1 MHTAAARPVKLSMW
15 SHSTVSTGRVE
26 LLVRL
31 SQFHP
36 IPLSIEGLRNTTRSL
51 HAFSLINCF
60 GIRSMESTKKYRV
73 SFKGNQHKPTNIFWG
88 GQKKLAY
95 KHVLIGSLKPCT
107 QATLHHCQAPEP
119 TPGLR
124 RGSLGHANMSIFFEL
139 APLLTGPG
147 TNPKNITGV
156 LRAPEMLK
164 FKQVS

>member
-1 MHTAAARPVKLSMW
+1 MHTAAARAVKLSMW

-26 LLVRL
+26 LRVRL

-36 IPLSIEGLRNTTRSL
+36 IPLQSKDFATQQGLCMHCLWST
-51 HAFSLINCF
+51 AFVYEVWKA
-60 GIRSMESTKKYRV
+60 RKSTEYPSKE
-73 SFKGNQHKPTNIFWG
+73 TNINQ
-88 GQKKLAY
+88 QKKLAY
-95 KHVLIGSLKPCT
+95 KHVLIGSLKPYT

-147 TNPKNITGV
+147 TNPLWPNYGKISQESS
-156 LRAPEMLK
+156 AP
-164 FKQVS
+164 QWC